1 MRWLSY
7 HENTHNVATLV
18 VVEVLKSFYRDIY
31 AKKEKERH
39 QKSPILCRMAPL
51 TVNILIYNS

>member
-51 TVNILIYNS
+51 TVML